1 MAINNF
7 IPELWAAALLEV
19 WWNETVFAAL
29 VNRDYEGEATRG
41 NTVNITGVVVPTVR
55 DYAAAGRTTN
65 PEDITD
71 TGIQLRIDQEKSTD
85 FFVDDVDRAQALG
98 SLSAYADA
106 AGVALVEDS
115 DKFIGSL
122 LVTGGT
128 PVTLSSNSIAGGGG
142 TAVTGDDAF
151 NVVKDIRKQLN
162 KNAVPSAGRVCVMNA
177 EFEGLLLQANSKLTT
192 FYQADDTEGLRNATV
207 GQLLGMRMVTSNN
220 MHAAV
225 RRLLAASRCVRLPD
239 RPSGGH
245 AGTDEVR
252 GSHSRTSRLRRQG
265 GSSHRRGRVQP
276 GRKLSRSD
284 DDATRLDRYSR
295 PARVV
300 AGRAIS
306 AVFDG
311 RHCGS
316 PWAAGQFGSQH
327 GASGTYPVPACKAV
341 QPVSDRGGSRILAWH
356 KHCQSVDAEWPCATT
371 GSTW

>member
-115 DKFIGSL
+115 DKFIGSMI
-122 LVTGGT
+122 VTGGT
-128 PVTLSSNSIAGGGG
+128 PVSLSAGTIAGGGG
-142 TAVTGDDAF
+142 IAQTGDDAF

-192 FYQADDTEGLRNATV
+192 FYQSDDTEGLRNATV

-220 MHAAV
+220 MPGINTPQCVGFSPRAAAYVSQIDQVEAMRAQTKFADRIRALHVYGGKVV
-225 RRLLAASRCVRLPD
+225 RPIGVCVYN
-239 RPSGGH
+239 
-245 AGTDEVR
+245 
-252 GSHSRTSRLRRQG
+252 QG
-265 GSSHRRGRVQP
+265 GS
-276 GRKLSRSD
+276 
-284 DDATRLDRYSR
+284 
-295 PARVV
+295 
-300 AGRAIS
+300 
-306 AVFDG
+306 
-311 RHCGS
+311 
-316 PWAAGQFGSQH
+316 
-327 GASGTYPVPACKAV
+327 
-341 QPVSDRGGSRILAWH
+341 
-356 KHCQSVDAEWPCATT
+356 
-371 GSTW
+371 